1 MQLPGWLVATFRFL
15 GRVAPGVAG
24 RLAFRLLTTPRQNPP
39 QPWETA
45 PLAAGERAPR
55 ALTLRCGLAALAW
68 EPAAGADTAPWIFAI
83 HGWEGRP
90 TQFRVLANALVPR
103 GFRVLSIEA
112 PGHGRSLAAR
122 WGRRGSPH
130 LFSEALR
137 EAQAEFGPPAAVLGH
152 SMGGCGVP
160 IAISR
165 GFRPGKAV
173 LLGAPARM
181 SGIAYGFAQALQLS
195 PRALASFEAASFAHG
210 GDEIRALDGERLA
223 AGFPPGAAPPALVV
237 HCEDDA
243 VIPHA
248 SGQQYAAAWPGA
260 RLLLTRGLGHRNVL
274 IDATVVDA
282 VAAFVAA

>member
-1 MQLPGWLVATFRFL
+1 MQLPGWLVTSFRTL
-15 GRVAPGVAG
+15 GRVAPQAAG

-45 PLAAGERAPR
+45 PLAAGECAPR

-68 EPAAGADTAPWIFAI
+68 EPASGAAAAPWIFAV

-90 TQFRVLANALVPR
+90 TQFRVLAAPLLAR

-112 PGHGRSLAAR
+112 PGHGRSLAAPY
-122 WGRRGSPH
+122 GRRGSPH

-137 EAQAEFGPPAAVLGH
+137 EAQAEFGAPAAVLGH
-152 SMGGCGVP
+152 SMGGCAVP

-165 GFRPGKAV
+165 GFRPGKVV

-181 SGIAYGFAQALQLS
+181 SGIAYGFAHALQLP
-195 PRALASFEAASFAHG
+195 PRALASFEATSFAHG
-210 GDEIRALDGERLA
+210 GAEILALDGERLA
-223 AGFPPGAAPPALVV
+223 AAFVPASAPPALIV

-274 IDATVVDA
+274 IDPTVVDA
-282 VAAFVAA
+282 VVAFVAA